1 MSRSTFSILPYIN
14 RQKVKADG
22 TANILCRIT
31 VDGKSAAISTG
42 ISCTPQEW
50 NAKKG
55 EVRNAR
61 DNGRLASFLAEVK
74 DKYNSLL
81 TANGIITV
89 EMLKAVL
96 KDKDTTGR
104 FLLNFGDTIVEWYR
118 TSKARQTFLH
128 KRTWQKNLRAFVH
141 SLDKDD
147 IAFEDIDENFG
158 EEYKL
163 FLKRD
168 QGRIDSYV
176 NHCLLWLNMLM
187 YKAVD
192 RSIIRFN
199 PIAKIGYEKKAA
211 PKMTHISKAD
221 FIKML
226 STPMA
231 DERTELARRCF
242 IFASLTS
249 LSYIDVK
256 KLYPHHISENS
267 EGRKFIRKERE
278 KTGVEF
284 FVPLHPIAE
293 KILSLYNTT
302 DDSKPVFPLGEKKDI
317 YLDVH
322 TLGMVLGISNKLGF
336 HASRH
341 TFGVLMLNE
350 DIPIGSIA
358 KMMGHADITST
369 QVSECM
375 AAGVESQLIT
385 YAKHHSKGMHI
396 KIDVFLLT
404 QWKNRLAVVRG
415 IVERKNLLGY
425 RMEWHEELH
434 ACLLSFLADELP
446 TLGVLTDMVRVQ
458 FLYIYIG

>member
-81 TANGIITV
+81 TTNGIITV

-168 QGRIDSYV
+168 KERIDSYV

-199 PIAKIGYEKKAA
+199 RFGNPKTPRSTMRAEEFCSRRSQKVSVPTINSISNDKRTGTRQKK
-211 PKMTHISKAD
+211 
-221 FIKML
+221 
-226 STPMA
+226 
-231 DERTELARRCF
+231 
-242 IFASLTS
+242 
-249 LSYIDVK
+249 
-256 KLYPHHISENS
+256 
-267 EGRKFIRKERE
+267 GRKTAHRQ
-278 KTGVEF
+278 GSQAVE
-284 FVPLHPIAE
+284 VCH
-293 KILSLYNTT
+293 
-302 DDSKPVFPLGEKKDI
+302 GE
-317 YLDVH
+317 
-322 TLGMVLGISNKLGF
+322 VLEAKL
-336 HASRH
+336 
-341 TFGVLMLNE
+341 
-350 DIPIGSIA
+350 
-358 KMMGHADITST
+358 
-369 QVSECM
+369 
-375 AAGVESQLIT
+375 
-385 YAKHHSKGMHI
+385 
-396 KIDVFLLT
+396 
-404 QWKNRLAVVRG
+404 
-415 IVERKNLLGY
+415 
-425 RMEWHEELH
+425 
-434 ACLLSFLADELP
+434 
-446 TLGVLTDMVRVQ
+446 
-458 FLYIYIG
+458 

>member
-1 MSRSTFSILPYIN
+1 MKQNLSTKTRTESDLIGSREVPESALYGVQTLRGIENFRISKFHLNEYPLFIQALAITKMGAAVAN
-14 RQKVKADG
+14 RK
-22 TANILCRIT
+22 L
-31 VDGKSAAISTG
+31 
-42 ISCTPQEW
+42 E
-50 NAKKG
+50 
-55 EVRNAR
+55 
-61 DNGRLASFLAEVK
+61 
-74 DKYNSLL
+74 LL
-81 TANGIITV
+81 TEEQADAILKACKEVLEGKHHEQFPVDMIQG

-96 KDKDTTGR
+96 KDKDTTGK
-104 FLLNFGDTIVEWYR
+104 FLLSFGDTIVEWYR
-118 TSKARQTFLH
+118 TAKARQTFLH
-128 KRTWQKNLRAFVH
+128 KRTWQKNLKAFVH

-199 PIAKIGYEKKAA
+199 PIARIGYEKKAA

-221 FIKML
+221 FVKML

-369 QVSECM
+369 QVYAQVTEQKISNDM
-375 AAGVESQLIT
+375 DKLI
-385 YAKHHSKGMHI
+385 AKRER
-396 KIDVFLLT
+396 
-404 QWKNRLAVVRG
+404 NRLSN
-415 IVERKNLLGY
+415 EK
-425 RMEWHEELH
+425 
-434 ACLLSFLADELP
+434 
-446 TLGVLTDMVRVQ
+446 T
-458 FLYIYIG
+458 IGK

>member
-267 EGRKFIRKERE
+267 DGRKFIRKERE

-336 HASRH
+336 HASWMQGLREWRTMYH
-341 TFGVLMLNE
+341 QNPALLCNTNKAITRANMSH
-350 DIPIGSIA
+350 PCRIA
-358 KMMGHADITST
+358 
-369 QVSECM
+369 
-375 AAGVESQLIT
+375 
-385 YAKHHSKGMHI
+385 AKTLGTAFLPL
-396 KIDVFLLT
+396 DFLL
-404 QWKNRLAVVRG
+404 
-415 IVERKNLLGY
+415 
-425 RMEWHEELH
+425 
-434 ACLLSFLADELP
+434 LP
-446 TLGVLTDMVRVQ
+446 TLRPLSLSQRTNHPRRKRRNAEEALAFDASYKPFKQQKKYERRT
-458 FLYIYIG
+458 IGSHLRHS

>member
-22 TANILCRIT
+22 TTNILCRIT

-42 ISCTPQEW
+42 ISCTPQDW

-55 EVRNAR
+55 EIRNAR
-61 DNGRLASFLAEVK
+61 DNGRLSSFLSEVK
-74 DKYNSLL
+74 DRYNRLL

-89 EMLKAVL
+89 EMLKGAL
-96 KDKDTTGR
+96 KDNDTTSK
-104 FLLNFGDTIVEWYR
+104 FLLSFGDTIVEEYR
-118 TSKARQTFLH
+118 KTRAKQTFLH
-128 KRTWQKNLRAFVH
+128 KRTWQKNLRDFVH
-141 SLDKDD
+141 TMGKDD
-147 IAFEDIDENFG
+147 IAFEEIKEGFG

-192 RSIIRFN
+192 NRLIRFN
-199 PIAKIGYEKKAA
+199 PIAKVGYEKKSA
-211 PKMTHISKAD
+211 PKMTHISKSD

-226 STPMA
+226 CTPIA

-249 LSYIDVK
+249 LSFIDVK

-267 EGRKFIRKERE
+267 DGRKFIRKERE

-302 DDSKPVFPLGEKKDI
+302 DNSKPVFPLGEKKDI
-317 YLDVH
+317 YIDVH

-350 DIPIGSIA
+350 DIPIDSIA

-369 QVSECM
+369 QVYAQVTEQKISSDM
-375 AAGVESQLIT
+375 DKLIQRRK
-385 YAKHHSKGMHI
+385 AKGTDQKRN
-396 KIDVFLLT
+396 K
-404 QWKNRLAVVRG
+404 
-415 IVERKNLLGY
+415 E
-425 RMEWHEELH
+425 
-434 ACLLSFLADELP
+434 DEK
-446 TLGVLTDMVRVQ
+446 
-458 FLYIYIG
+458 